1 MGSTPLFITAAAAA
15 AAADDDSSVAAA
27 AVAAAAA
34 AAAANSSHRGVL
46 LFDRHPL
53 DVVPLPRELR
63 PHPED
68 LAVLGAHLQLHKIN
82 N

>member
-34 AAAANSSHRGVL
+34 ANSSRRGVL